1 MFRASGRFI
10 WPVFYLIVLFGI
22 ISIIR
27 NMRFPLMIL
36 ALAIFLQVV
45 DIQPLYSSKKMNGFV
60 HYETKLQSEFWSD
73 AAETNKNTVLIPI
86 PARPVYE
93 LIASFAR
100 NNHMTV
106 NWGYFARENQIEF
119 ENYNK
124 SVLEGL
130 KNCES
135 KSDTLYIFWGTE
147 GKQLA
152 QDYLSDCL
160 ISCSIDNFTV
170 ILSKD
175 NRLAQSDFDLAETCS
190 IPPH

>member
-10 WPVFYLIVLFGI
+10 WPVFYLIVSFGI

-45 DIQPLYSSKKMNGFV
+45 DIQPLYSSKKMNGFFQ
-60 HYETKLQSEFWSD
+60 YETKLQSEFWSV
-73 AAETNKNTVLIPI
+73 AAETNKNIVLIPI

-93 LIASFAR
+93 PIALFAR
-100 NNHMTV
+100 KNQMTV
-106 NWGYFARENQIEF
+106 NWGYFARENQNEF

-130 KNCES
+130 MNGES
-135 KSDTLYIFWGTE
+135 KRDTLYIFWGTE
-147 GKQLA
+147 EN
-152 QDYLSDCL
+152 SCL
-160 ISCSIDNFTV
+160 RIIYQTV
-170 ILSKD
+170 IFHAVLIIS
-175 NRLAQSDFDLAETCS
+175 RSFFQR
-190 IPPH
+190 IIV